1 MNLRRH
7 FALSLGVA
15 AALSVMAPAFAQE
28 EISERAQTAAR
39 LDGEH
44 GRCPDGGHGCGL
56 LEGPLKLTDQQAEK
70 LYAIRN
76 SAHDQIATKVL
87 EIHTLKRQIMDM
99 MAESTIDRKG
109 VTDLQNRVI
118 ADKTAIET
126 VKASS
131 MLDAAEVFTP
141 EQRHAFHERV
151 IRGGFWHGHKHGHGD
166 WKHGHGDWGHGHGDG
181 GHDH

>member
-15 AALSVMAPAFAQE
+15 AALSVMVPAFAYE
-28 EISERAQTAAR
+28 DSEHPQTSAR
-39 LDGEH
+39 LHGEH
-44 GRCPDGGHGCGL
+44 GRCPDGGDSCGQ
-56 LEGPLKLTDQQAEK
+56 LEGTLKMTDQQAEK
-70 LYAIRN
+70 LYAIKN
-76 SAHDQIATKVL
+76 SAHDQIASKVL
-87 EIHTLKRQIMDM
+87 EIHTLKRQIMDL

-109 VTDLQNRVI
+109 VAELQNRVI

-126 VKASS
+126 VKAAS

-141 EQRHAFHERV
+141 EQRHAFHERM
-151 IRGGFWHGHKHGHGD
+151 IRGSFQHGRKHGDDG
-166 WKHGHGDWGHGHGDG
+166 WKHGHGDWGHGHGDW